1 MYTKINLIL
10 ELEKL
15 SQMMNSSFKDQTNLK
30 ACTETPLIA
39 SLPFWLSN
47 NRAHLNAP
55 SDGGVGASGT
65 PFLVLGVKE
74 MWLVTDPVLW
84 SETHHTWSK
93 SGLTFC

>member
-39 SLPFWLSN
+39 SLPF
-47 NRAHLNAP
+47 
-55 SDGGVGASGT
+55 
-65 PFLVLGVKE
+65 
-74 MWLVTDPVLW
+74 
-84 SETHHTWSK
+84 
-93 SGLTFC
+93 